1 MIAVTTPKRIGILPQ
16 IETVA
21 ESLPGFSFTV
31 WGGLFAP
38 KATPKPIIDQLNRE
52 INLLRTDISSG
63 APSLSSST
71 SKILK
76 NAEDLNVQMFD
87 LIRSVAEMA
96 EKESKKKTP
105 TD

>member
-1 MIAVTTPKRIGILPQ
+1 MMSKNAKSKSDTWSHHDTMISNLRDWV
-16 IETVA
+16 
-21 ESLPGFSFTV
+21 
-31 WGGLFAP
+31 
-38 KATPKPIIDQLNRE
+38 NRE
-52 INLLRTDISSG
+52 INLLRTDISNG

-96 EKESKKKTP
+96 EKESKKKVS

>member
-1 MIAVTTPKRIGILPQ
+1 MEGRTVMSKNAKVKSDTWSHHDTMISNLRDWV
-16 IETVA
+16 
-21 ESLPGFSFTV
+21 
-31 WGGLFAP
+31 
-38 KATPKPIIDQLNRE
+38 NRE
-52 INLLRTDISSG
+52 INLLRTDISNS
-63 APSLSSST
+63 APNLSSST

-76 NAEDLNVQMFD
+76 NAEDLNIQMFD

>member
-1 MIAVTTPKRIGILPQ
+1 MSKNTKSKSDTWSHHDTMISNLRDWV
-16 IETVA
+16 
-21 ESLPGFSFTV
+21 
-31 WGGLFAP
+31 
-38 KATPKPIIDQLNRE
+38 NRE
-52 INLLRTDISSG
+52 INLLRTDISNS
-63 APSLSSST
+63 APNLSSST

-76 NAEDLNVQMFD
+76 NAEDLNTQMFD

>member
-1 MIAVTTPKRIGILPQ
+1 MSKNAKVKSDTWSHHDTMISNLRDCVT
-16 IETVA
+16 
-21 ESLPGFSFTV
+21 
-31 WGGLFAP
+31 
-38 KATPKPIIDQLNRE
+38 RE
-52 INLLRTDISSG
+52 INLLRTDISNS

-76 NAEDLNVQMFD
+76 NAEDLNIQMFD

>member
-1 MIAVTTPKRIGILPQ
+1 MSKNAKSKSDTWSHHDTMISNLRDWVT
-16 IETVA
+16 
-21 ESLPGFSFTV
+21 
-31 WGGLFAP
+31 
-38 KATPKPIIDQLNRE
+38 RE
-52 INLLRTDISSG
+52 INLLRTDISNS

-76 NAEDLNVQMFD
+76 NAEDLNIQMFD

>member
-1 MIAVTTPKRIGILPQ
+1 MSKNTKSKSDTWSHHDTMISNLRDWV
-16 IETVA
+16 
-21 ESLPGFSFTV
+21 
-31 WGGLFAP
+31 
-38 KATPKPIIDQLNRE
+38 NRE
-52 INLLRTDISSG
+52 INLLRTDISNS

-76 NAEDLNVQMFD
+76 NAEDLNIQMFD

>member
-1 MIAVTTPKRIGILPQ
+1 MSKNAKSKSDTWSHHDTMISNLRDWV
-16 IETVA
+16 
-21 ESLPGFSFTV
+21 
-31 WGGLFAP
+31 
-38 KATPKPIIDQLNRE
+38 NRE
-52 INLLRTDISSG
+52 INLLRTDISNS
-63 APSLSSST
+63 APNLSSST

-76 NAEDLNVQMFD
+76 NAEDLNIQMFD

>member
-1 MIAVTTPKRIGILPQ
+1 MSKNAKVKSDTWSHHDTMISNLRDWVT
-16 IETVA
+16 
-21 ESLPGFSFTV
+21 
-31 WGGLFAP
+31 
-38 KATPKPIIDQLNRE
+38 RE
-52 INLLRTDISSG
+52 INLLRTDISNS

-76 NAEDLNVQMFD
+76 NAEDLNIQMFD

>member
-1 MIAVTTPKRIGILPQ
+1 MSKNAKVKSDTWSHHDTMISNLRDWVT
-16 IETVA
+16 
-21 ESLPGFSFTV
+21 
-31 WGGLFAP
+31 
-38 KATPKPIIDQLNRE
+38 RE
-52 INLLRTDISSG
+52 INLLRTDISNS

-76 NAEDLNVQMFD
+76 NAEDLNSQMFD

>member
-1 MIAVTTPKRIGILPQ
+1 MSKNAKSKSDTWSHHDTMISNLRDWV
-16 IETVA
+16 
-21 ESLPGFSFTV
+21 
-31 WGGLFAP
+31 
-38 KATPKPIIDQLNRE
+38 NRE
-52 INLLRTDISSG
+52 INLLRTDISNS

-76 NAEDLNVQMFD
+76 NAEDLNIQMFD

>member
-1 MIAVTTPKRIGILPQ
+1 MSKNAKVKSDTWSHHDTMISNLRDWVT
-16 IETVA
+16 
-21 ESLPGFSFTV
+21 
-31 WGGLFAP
+31 
-38 KATPKPIIDQLNRE
+38 RE
-52 INLLRTDISSG
+52 INLLRTDISNS
-63 APSLSSST
+63 APNLSSST

-76 NAEDLNVQMFD
+76 NAEDLNIQMFD

>member
-1 MIAVTTPKRIGILPQ
+1 MSKNAKVKSDTWSHHDTMISNLRDWV
-16 IETVA
+16 
-21 ESLPGFSFTV
+21 
-31 WGGLFAP
+31 
-38 KATPKPIIDQLNRE
+38 NRE
-52 INLLRTDISSG
+52 INLLRTDISNS

-76 NAEDLNVQMFD
+76 NAEDLNIQMFD

>member
-52 INLLRTDISSG
+52 INLF
-63 APSLSSST
+63 LSNPDV
-71 SKILK
+71 K
-76 NAEDLNVQMFD
+76 NQLEADSIAVPINPVSEFQEFVQIEANKYEK
-87 LIRSVAEMA
+87 LIKQAQIKLE
-96 EKESKKKTP
+96 
-105 TD
+105 

>member
-1 MIAVTTPKRIGILPQ
+1 MSKNAKVKSDTWSHHDTMISNLRDWV
-16 IETVA
+16 
-21 ESLPGFSFTV
+21 
-31 WGGLFAP
+31 
-38 KATPKPIIDQLNRE
+38 NRE
-52 INLLRTDISSG
+52 INLLRTDISNS
-63 APSLSSST
+63 APNLSSST

-76 NAEDLNVQMFD
+76 NAEDLNIQMFD

>member
-1 MIAVTTPKRIGILPQ
+1 MMSKNTKSKSDTWSHHDTMISNLRDWV
-16 IETVA
+16 
-21 ESLPGFSFTV
+21 
-31 WGGLFAP
+31 
-38 KATPKPIIDQLNRE
+38 NRE
-52 INLLRTDISSG
+52 INLLRTDISSA

>member
-1 MIAVTTPKRIGILPQ
+1 MSKNSKVKSDTWSHHDTMISNLRDWVT
-16 IETVA
+16 
-21 ESLPGFSFTV
+21 
-31 WGGLFAP
+31 
-38 KATPKPIIDQLNRE
+38 RE
-52 INLLRTDISSG
+52 INLLRTDISNS
-63 APSLSSST
+63 APNLSSST

-76 NAEDLNVQMFD
+76 NAEDLNIQMFD

>member
-1 MIAVTTPKRIGILPQ
+1 MSKNAKSKSDTWSHHDTMISNLRAWV
-16 IETVA
+16 
-21 ESLPGFSFTV
+21 
-31 WGGLFAP
+31 
-38 KATPKPIIDQLNRE
+38 NRE
-52 INLLRTDISSG
+52 INLLRTDISNS

-76 NAEDLNVQMFD
+76 NAEDLNIQMFD